1 MLKEIEPKLQTILA
15 YLKKKSDIFRIPD
28 YPNRHNLFTVI
39 FKQPQQRA
47 SLKSHHPLSLP

>member
-47 SLKSHHPLSLP
+47 SL